1 MTDGPS
7 LPRPFVKCL
16 VDITCLVRTACACTD
31 AESER
36 ADIVAAYSTAAFEVD
51 DEPPGA
57 GDPLA
62 LLSPDRHGAPIRQ
75 T

>member
-1 MTDGPS
+1 MTDGSS

-36 ADIVAAYSTAAFEVD
+36 ADIVAAYSTAAFEED

-57 GDPLA
+57 GDHPE
-62 LLSPDRHGAPIRQ
+62 LSPDRHGAPIRQ